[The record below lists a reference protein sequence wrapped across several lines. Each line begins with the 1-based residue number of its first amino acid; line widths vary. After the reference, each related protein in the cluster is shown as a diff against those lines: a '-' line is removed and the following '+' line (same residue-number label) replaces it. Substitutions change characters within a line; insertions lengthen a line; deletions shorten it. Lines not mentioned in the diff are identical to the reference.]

1 MYPSA
6 TNFVLIRVPDGPAM
20 DKALR
25 AADISVRSYKAE
37 NLKNC
42 LRITI
47 TTEDVV
53 RKVVSV
59 LKEEVKKHA

>member
-59 LKEEVKKHA
+59 

>member
-1 MYPSA
+1 
-6 TNFVLIRVPDGPAM
+6 M

-25 AADISVRSYKAE
+25 DADISVRSYKAD
-37 NLKNC
+37 NLKDC

-53 RKVVSV
+53 QKVVAV
-59 LKEEVKKHA
+59 LTKEVKKHA

>member
-1 MYPSA
+1 MSRGLGDVYK
-6 TNFVLIRVPDGPAM
+6 RQ
-20 DKALR
+20 
-25 AADISVRSYKAE
+25 ADISVRSYKAE